1 MCGVDVMLFPG
12 KTALIEASSNGRLSV
27 VKYLVE
33 HKANVE
39 AKDTDGVYLD
49 SASAVLFSLLCIL
62 FACGLWMLMCGVD
75 VMLLP
80 GKTAL
85 VKASENDYLPVV
97 KHLVEHKA
105 NIEAKTNNGMF
116 LDSASTVLFSLLC
129 ILFACA
135 C

>member
-12 KTALIEASSNGRLSV
+12 DTALIEASKRG
-27 VKYLVE
+27 E
-33 HKANVE
+33 
-39 AKDTDGVYLD
+39 
-49 SASAVLFSLLCIL
+49 
-62 FACGLWMLMCGVD
+62 
-75 VMLLP
+75 
-80 GKTAL
+80 
-85 VKASENDYLPVV
+85 LPVV

>member
-1 MCGVDVMLFPG
+1 MCVDQTP
-12 KTALIEASSNGRLSV
+12 LIEASMYGHLFI
-27 VKYLVE
+27 VKHLVE
-33 HKANVE
+33 HKANIE

-75 VMLLP
+75 VMLFP
-80 GKTAL
+80 GKIAL
-85 VKASENDYLPVV
+85 ISASSNGYLPVV